1 MQKLKKLQKPTTMK
15 TKICSLTLATI
26 MATASI
32 CSFAA
37 TDAPHVKNPK
47 YDASILVKEAFNNVS
62 KNYEKDD
69 SQLSAYYKETIQ
81 KGSYTVSLNEALI
94 DVEKASYLSIKND
107 KIIVKKIRKN
117 NNVTNDLIVF
127 KLQGG
132 PNNVARLDIMKYSL
146 PGCDVRKFDD
156 IYVFEYDTPV
166 EQDGKIFYVVKFD
179 QKQECDEILYRGK
192 IYIDSESHAV
202 AKVEFSMNV
211 EDRGDAY
218 LSFIKNKPS
227 HLKIKVTEA
236 KYVVGYK
243 KYNGKWYYDFS
254 RSDVGITVKNKKD
267 RTEQDYTITSGMV
280 VTNYHAVTASNS
292 GVVFKPYEILADKKL
307 KGDDSLEWELYD
319 ELMLLAML

>member
-1 MQKLKKLQKPTTMK
+1 MK
-15 TKICSLTLATI
+15 TQICSLTLAIT

-32 CSFAA
+32 SSFAA

-62 KNYEKDD
+62 KNYEKED
-69 SQLSAYYKETIQ
+69 SKLSAYYKETIQ
-81 KGSYTVSLNEALI
+81 KDSYTISLNEALI
-94 DVEKASYLSIKND
+94 DVEKASYLSVKND
-107 KIIVKKIRKN
+107 KILVKKIRKSN
-117 NNVTNDLIVF
+117 SVTNDPFVF

-132 PNNVARLDIMKYSL
+132 PTNVARLDIMKYSL

-156 IYVFEYDTPV
+156 MYLFEYDTPV

-179 QKQECDEILYRGK
+179 QKQACDEIFYKGK

-218 LSFIKNKPS
+218 LAFIKNKPS
-227 HLKIKVTEA
+227 HLKIKVNEA

-254 RSDVGITVKNKKD
+254 RSDIDVTVKNKRD
-267 RTEQDYTITSGMV
+267 NSEQKYTITSGMV
-280 VTNYHAVTASNS
+280 VTNYHAASTSNS
-292 GVVFKPYEILADKKL
+292 GVVFKPYEILADKSL
-307 KGDDSLEWELYD
+307 RGDESLEWELYD